1 MQVGRPLAY
10 ATCSMVAGSA
20 GRHTAIIANAA
31 RLQQQHQHR
40 ARSSMSSRRAF
51 SSSSSTHKPAV
62 QAKDRQGAPGLKHP
76 DGSYL
81 LFHPIYSE
89 HDLDSVKV
97 VHRESKTFGDKVARA
112 MCTVARTVF
121 DLATRYPDHNGV
133 KFPPIKQEVEKTVAL
148 PSHLAKQVERLK
160 QAQNTSSDVQASAS
174 TSTSAPATAAASSA
188 SADTAPTA
196 QNGTTVINKT
206 GADLQEL
213 TNSDGAMTLKE
224 MRAKGLCFGPDGWL
238 NRIIFLET
246 IAGVPGMVAASCRHL
261 QSLRL
266 MKRDKGWIHTML
278 EDAENERMHLL
289 TFMSIAK
296 PGWIARTFALLAQG
310 VFYNFFFVFYLVSP
324 RVAHRFV
331 GVLEEEAVITYSN
344 ILDDMKEGRLPEWEN
359 VPAPEIAKQ
368 YWQLGEEAM
377 LVDVI
382 RAVRA
387 DEATHRHI
395 NHTFASLESTDPN
408 PFALREPPAKM
419 RAETYGLEREEAL
432 EWAKGKNLE
441 DGTNAA
447 AAAEKTA

>member
-1 MQVGRPLAY
+1 MQVSRPLARAASVAMVGAY
-10 ATCSMVAGSA
+10 SGTC
-20 GRHTAIIANAA
+20 GRQAILANMA
-31 RLQQQHQHR
+31 RLHQNR
-40 ARSSMSSRRAF
+40 GAASSSRRAY
-51 SSSSSTHKPAV
+51 STPSEPAPSPTSKQGV
-62 QAKDRQGAPGLKHP
+62 QAKDRPGNPGLKHP

-89 HDLDSVKV
+89 SDLDSVKV
-97 VHRESKTFGDKVARA
+97 VYRESKTFGDKVARL
-112 MCTVARTVF
+112 MCTTARTIF
-121 DLATRYPDHNGV
+121 DMATRYPDHNGV
-133 KFPPIKQEVEKTVAL
+133 KFPPIKKDVEKTVAL
-148 PSHLAKQVERLK
+148 PKHLSGAGKDN
-160 QAQNTSSDVQASAS
+160 ANATDVQA
-174 TSTSAPATAAASSA
+174 TAK
-188 SADTAPTA
+188 D
-196 QNGTTVINKT
+196 
-206 GADLQEL
+206 
-213 TNSDGAMTLKE
+213 DGAMTLQE

-289 TFMSIAK
+289 TFMAVAK

-310 VFYNFFFVFYLVSP
+310 VFYNFFFVFYLISP
-324 RVAHRFV
+324 KVAHRFV
-331 GVLEEEAVITYSN
+331 GVLEEEAVLTYSY
-344 ILDDMKEGRLPEWEN
+344 ILEDLKEGRLPEWEN

-368 YWQLGEEAM
+368 YWQLGDQAM

-408 PFALREPPAKM
+408 PFAQREPPAKM

-432 EWAKGKNLE
+432 EWAKGKELG
-441 DGTNAA
+441 DGTSAA

>member
-1 MQVGRPLAY
+1 MQAGRPLAR
-10 ATCSMVAGSA
+10 AASVAMVGAYSTRQA
-20 GRHTAIIANAA
+20 LLAN
-31 RLQQQHQHR
+31 
-40 ARSSMSSRRAF
+40 MVRRAY
-51 SSSSSTHKPAV
+51 STPSEPRPTPRPAV
-62 QAKDRQGAPGLKHP
+62 QAKDRPGAPGLKHP

-89 HDLDSVKV
+89 SDLDSVKV
-97 VHRESKTFGDKVARA
+97 VHRQSKTFGDKVARA
-112 MCTVARTVF
+112 MCTTARTIF
-121 DLATRYPDHNGV
+121 DMATRYPDHNGV
-133 KFPPIKQEVEKTVAL
+133 KFPPLKKEDVEKTVAL
-148 PSHLAKQVERLK
+148 PSHISKLAKDDASEAHVAK
-160 QAQNTSSDVQASAS
+160 TVSSD
-174 TSTSAPATAAASSA
+174 
-188 SADTAPTA
+188 
-196 QNGTTVINKT
+196 
-206 GADLQEL
+206 
-213 TNSDGAMTLKE
+213 DGAMTLKE

-289 TFMSIAK
+289 TFMAVAK

-310 VFYNFFFVFYLVSP
+310 VFYNFFFVFYLTAP
-324 RVAHRFV
+324 KVAHRFV
-331 GVLEEEAVITYSN
+331 GVLEEEAVLTYSY
-344 ILDDMKEGRLPEWEN
+344 ILEDLKEGRLPEWEN

-368 YWQLGEEAM
+368 YWQLGDQAM

-419 RAETYGLEREEAL
+419 RAETYGLERDEAL
-432 EWAKGKNLE
+432 EWAQGKDLG
-441 DGTNAA
+441 DGTTAA

>member
-1 MQVGRPLAY
+1 MLAST
-10 ATCSMVAGSA
+10 ASLRIASTPRALSTSAVHAGQTSA
-20 GRHTAIIANAA
+20 PA
-31 RLQQQHQHR
+31 R
-40 ARSSMSSRRAF
+40 
-51 SSSSSTHKPAV
+51 KPV
-62 QAKDRQGAPGLKHP
+62 QAKDLPTPGLKHP

-81 LFHPIYSE
+81 LFHPIYSD

-112 MCTVARTVF
+112 MCTAARTIF
-121 DLATRYPDHNGV
+121 DMATRYPDHNGV
-133 KFPPIKQEVEKTVAL
+133 KFPPIKQDVEKTVEL
-148 PSHLAKQVERLK
+148 PAHLAKQVDKLK
-160 QAQNTSSDVQASAS
+160 QQSHNNSSPITAAS
-174 TSTSAPATAAASSA
+174 TSSPSSGDSNGSSA
-188 SADTAPTA
+188 
-196 QNGTTVINKT
+196 TTVVNQTKANLT
-206 GADLQEL
+206 DLSTAGE
-213 TNSDGAMTLKE
+213 GAMTLSE
-224 MRAKGLCFGPDGWL
+224 MRRKGLCFGPDAWL

-246 IAGVPGMVAASCRHL
+246 IAGVPGMVAATCRHL

-289 TFMSIAK
+289 TFMELAK

-310 VFYNFFFVFYLVSP
+310 VFYNFFFVFYLMAP

-331 GVLEEEAVITYSN
+331 GVLEEEAVLTYSF
-344 ILDDMKEGRLPEWEN
+344 ILDDLKEGRLPEWEN
-359 VPAPEIAKQ
+359 VAAPEIAKQ
-368 YWQLGEEAM
+368 YWQLGDDAM

-395 NHTFASLESTDPN
+395 NHTFASLEPTDPN

-432 EWAKGKNLE
+432 EWAKGKDLK
-441 DGTNAA
+441 DGSNAA